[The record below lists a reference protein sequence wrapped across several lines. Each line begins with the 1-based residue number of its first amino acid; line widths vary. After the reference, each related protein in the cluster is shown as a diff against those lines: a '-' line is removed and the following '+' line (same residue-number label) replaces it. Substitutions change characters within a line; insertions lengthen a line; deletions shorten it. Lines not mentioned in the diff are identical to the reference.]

1 MRWRLLARLGGIG
14 LYLAFGWIVGLGCLV
29 VGALRVARFAWRL
42 GLALRPTVRC
52 ADGHETPVYARWR
65 CRDHVYDGW
74 AFRCPVCAEW
84 AGHVRCATCGLTA
97 VNPLVRE

>member
-1 MRWRLLARLGGIG
+1 MSWRLVARASALG
-14 LYLAFGWIVGLGCLV
+14 LYVAFGWIVGLVCLA
-29 VGALRVARFAWRL
+29 VGAFHVARFASRL
-42 GLALRPTVRC
+42 SAALRPTVRC

-97 VNPLVRE
+97 TNPLVTE